1 MSSASTVAVRGPKE
15 RNLGVYVVLVFAAL
29 VSAGPLLIVLINSLR
44 TDAEIT
50 TQPLGW
56 PSVDGLGNYARAWEQ
71 ASVGMYLFNSL
82 VVTVGAMALALVV
95 GLPAAYAIG
104 RWSFPGKWLVSVV
117 FLSGLMVP
125 LRIGVL
131 PLYHLFQ
138 GLGLADT
145 LLGLILIYA
154 VSALPMTT
162 LILSVFYRALP
173 DTLEDAAMVDG
184 AGYGTVFLRIYTPL
198 VIPAIATA
206 VVLNIGPA
214 WNDFFFPLIMQR
226 SPQWFTLPVG
236 ISTFFGEFA
245 VDRGLL
251 FAGLVLAA
259 APLAIVFALSM
270 KYVVGGLTAG
280 MGK

>member
-1 MSSASTVAVRGPKE
+1 MSRAAVLAARGPKE

-29 VSAGPLLIVLINSLR
+29 ISAGPLLIVLVNSLR
-44 TDAEIT
+44 TNAEIT

-56 PSVDGLGNYARAWEQ
+56 PSAAGLGNYARAWEQ
-71 ASVGMYLFNSL
+71 ASVGAYLFNSL
-82 VVTVGAMALALVV
+82 IVTLGAMALALAV

-104 RWSFPGKWLVSVV
+104 RWSFPGKWVV
-117 FLSGLMVP
+117 TVIFLSGLMVP

-138 GLGLADT
+138 GMGLADT

-154 VSALPMTT
+154 VSALPMTI

-198 VIPAIATA
+198 VVPAIATA
-206 VVLNIGPA
+206 VVLSIGPA

-226 SPQWFTLPVG
+226 DPQWFTLPVG
-236 ISTFFGEFA
+236 ISTFFGEFS

-259 APLAIVFALSM
+259 APLAIVFALCM